1 MSKPD
6 FSGRWQFN
14 PGKSLLEI
22 PSPDSTTFVIEH
34 NEPRFQL
41 TRTHVF
47 GGKSDTFS
55 LELKTDGKIVEFTHA
70 GLVIRASLQW
80 EGMTLVFDSTMDR
93 KGDQGTNIVRYA
105 LSDDK
110 RVLLAHEWFR
120 SKSLNYDNRWVFDR
134 Q

>member
-1 MSKPD
+1 MTRPD

-22 PSPDSTTFVIEH
+22 PSPDSTIFVIEH
-34 NEPRFQL
+34 DEPRFHL
-41 TRTHVF
+41 TRTHVH

-55 LELKTDGKIVEFTHA
+55 IELTTDGEIVEFNHA
-70 GLVIRASLQW
+70 GLVVRASLQW
-80 EGMTLVFDSTMDR
+80 EGMALMFDSTLDR
-93 KGDQGTNIVRYA
+93 NGEQATNIVRYE
-105 LSDDK
+105 LSDDNQI
-110 RVLLAHEWFR
+110 LLAHEWFR